1 MDTSSLIDSNL
12 ERKECGDRLFYDQ
25 YRYSLKLRMKDF
37 SCLREVRQADAEM
50 LQVAVVVARRFEQRY
65 HYNKFFNASYRS
77 TVARDQKDLDNLLD
91 LLTFVWPLRDQIK
104 LVFSG
109 DWGYIYSNNKDL
121 LQQIGDKHYVHTYY
135 IKEAVVDRPKDTI
148 LLKSS
153 DYRFRSFLRERLCTT
168 DDKNRMLTYLQN
180 QSDIK
185 IGRGLQYWLKYE
197 TRWLWTRRYHHFDHN
212 DAKIELM
219 LQLICPGIVRTTM
232 PIIEV
237 NN

>member
-1 MDTSSLIDSNL
+1 MDTLSLIDSSL

-37 SCLREVRQADAEM
+37 SCLREMRKPLISLSDVTET
-50 LQVAVVVARRFEQRY
+50 VARRFEQRAKLGY
-65 HYNKFFNASYRS
+65 WNYDRGVPVRNQ
-77 TVARDQKDLDNLLD
+77 VDLDCLSD
-91 LLTFVWPLRDQIK
+91 LLTFLWPIRDQIK

-109 DWGYIYSNNKDL
+109 DWGYIYSNNKSL
-121 LQQIGDKHYVHTYY
+121 LQQIGNKHYVHTYY

-153 DYRFRSFLRERLCTT
+153 AYRFRSFLRERLWTW
-168 DDKNRMLTYLQN
+168 DDKNRVLAYLEN
-180 QSDIK
+180 QPDIK

-197 TRWLWTRRYHHFDHN
+197 TRWLWTRRYHYFDHN
-212 DAKIELM
+212 DEKIQLM

>member
-1 MDTSSLIDSNL
+1 MDTLSLIDSNL

-37 SCLREVRQADAEM
+37 SCLREMRKPLVSLSDVIEI
-50 LQVAVVVARRFEQRY
+50 VARRFEQRT
-65 HYNKFFNASYRS
+65 KLSYWNHDR
-77 TVARDQKDLDNLLD
+77 TVPVRDQFDLVCLSD
-91 LLTFVWPLRDQIK
+91 LLTFLWPLKNQIK

-121 LQQIGDKHYVHTYY
+121 LQQIGSKHYIHVYY

-153 DYRFRSFLRERLCTT
+153 AYKFRSFLKERLWTL

-180 QSDIK
+180 QPDIK

-197 TRWLWTRRYHHFDHN
+197 TRWLWTRRYHYFDHN

>member
-1 MDTSSLIDSNL
+1 MDTLSLIDSNL

-37 SCLREVRQADAEM
+37 SCLREMRKSLVSLSDVIEI
-50 LQVAVVVARRFEQRY
+50 VARRFEQRT
-65 HYNKFFNASYRS
+65 KLSYWNHDR
-77 TVARDQKDLDNLLD
+77 TVPVRDQFDLVCLSD
-91 LLTFVWPLRDQIK
+91 LLTFLWPRKDQIK

-121 LQQIGDKHYVHTYY
+121 LQQIGSKHYIHVYY

-153 DYRFRSFLRERLCTT
+153 DYRFRSFLRERLWTM

-180 QSDIK
+180 QPDIK

-197 TRWLWTRRYHHFDHN
+197 TRWLWTRRYHYFDHN